1 MHKVHFFSVSHLLQ
15 ELADEF
21 KLMGNLKA
29 QGPNLVRLGVLLL
42 QDIVDG
48 LHGLL
53 SVRLLELVELRVGD
67 FGLDVRLEVLMVI
80 PI

>member
-29 QGPNLVRLGVLLL
+29 QGPNLVRLDVLLL